1 MRVICLCAG
10 RLSQGPLLGNLHW
23 LTTRAPIFSA
33 GSLVPHVQITF
44 ANRHTPLTPMP
55 RLRLLQAATL
65 STLHMD
71 RATPTERLEQ
81 IPSPWAASP
90 SLIRRLV
97 CLFFPPTAMRASA
110 LADCECIGVVTTTS
124 ADLISYPL
132 SGLMGLAWQSIASS
146 GATPFWQTLA
156 ASGKW
161 DAPEMGVYL
170 KRYRGDN
177 TASQVETDGG
187 EILFG

>member
-1 MRVICLCAG
+1 MRVIRLCAG
-10 RLSQGPLLGNLHW
+10 RLSQGPLLGIVHW
-23 LTTRAPIFSA
+23 LTTRAPVFLA
-33 GSLVPHVQITF
+33 GSLVLHVQTAF

-55 RLRLLQAATL
+55 RLRLPQAVTL

-90 SLIRRLV
+90 SQIRRLV
-97 CLFFPPTAMRASA
+97 CFFFLSLQCGQVHRLTR
-110 LADCECIGVVTTTS
+110 ECIGVVTTTS
-124 ADLISYPL
+124 DNLISYPL
-132 SGLMGLAWQSIASS
+132 SGLMGLAWRSIASS

-177 TASQVETDGG
+177 SASQVETDGG